1 MRRAQLLSLDA
12 MLSLIIMMFVF
23 AAVINT
29 SAALKGEITS
39 MLGWYERAN
48 IADNML
54 DVLTKGPG
62 DPVDWENNPADVRVL
77 GLKQDGG
84 FGLSYEKITAMNEHA
99 SELLDKFTNLSLG
112 KDFLILTYIS
122 KFRVG
127 ISGRFPKVYIDNMTF
142 SNPNGNP
149 PGINFQIAGDEHG
162 NTPITVSYVEIVR
175 DGNRYVNED
184 ICGLKRGNNI
194 NLQEGD
200 IIGFV
205 LANAATLTAKRG
217 QYTYTKTLPE
227 GTFVRIYITGP
238 ESSNFKINFGGGSC
252 PYSFKFS
259 GKGNVVV
266 TVSAYDNTVP
276 EITANYTYASELM
289 ERREPTYYF
298 AVINGSLIRDMNLI
312 EKSKNSSPWVE
323 VAQRRVIVERF
334 EYNLSAGPSAERP
347 IVYGVLDGR
356 LPQNTQ
362 LLISVPAG
370 KGNLTIVI
378 LSGSEERGLMVYR
391 EEVNE
396 PVRAVLVKD
405 NTTTLYKGDSAT
417 IGIPMKDLVEDETKA
432 PLGMWLYS
440 VSGWD
445 REDVE
450 ISIVPSIMWSL
461 KPKFEEGVLKLVVW
475 DDG

>member
-54 DVLTKGPG
+54 DVLTKSPG
-62 DPVDWENNPADVRVL
+62 DPVDWENNPAEVRVL

-127 ISGRFPKVYIDNMTF
+127 ISGSFPN
-142 SNPNGNP
+142 
-149 PGINFQIAGDEHG
+149 
-162 NTPITVSYVEIVR
+162 
-175 DGNRYVNED
+175 
-184 ICGLKRGNNI
+184 
-194 NLQEGD
+194 
-200 IIGFV
+200 
-205 LANAATLTAKRG
+205 
-217 QYTYTKTLPE
+217 
-227 GTFVRIYITGP
+227 
-238 ESSNFKINFGGGSC
+238 
-252 PYSFKFS
+252 
-259 GKGNVVV
+259 
-266 TVSAYDNTVP
+266 P

-334 EYNLSAGPSAERP
+334 EYNLSGGPSAERP

-378 LSGSEERGLMVYR
+378 LSGSNERGLMVYR
-391 EEVNE
+391 EDVDE
-396 PVRAVLVKD
+396 PVKAVLVRD
-405 NTTTLYKGDSAT
+405 NTTTSYEGNSTT

-432 PLGMWLYS
+432 PLGIWLYS

-450 ISIVPSIMWSL
+450 ISIVPSIRWSL

>member
-12 MLSLIIMMFVF
+12 MLSLIIMIFVF
-23 AAVINT
+23 AAVVNT

-54 DVLTKGPG
+54 DVLTKSPG
-62 DPVDWENNPADVRVL
+62 DPVDWENNPVEVRVL
-77 GLKQDGG
+77 GLRENGS
-84 FGLSYEKITAMNEHA
+84 FGISYAKIAAMNEHA

-127 ISGRFPKVYIDNMTF
+127 IKGRFPKIYIDNMTF
-142 SNPNGNP
+142 SNPRGNP
-149 PGINFQIAGDEHG
+149 PGINFQIAGNENGD
-162 NTPITVSYVEIVR
+162 TPITVSYIEIVR
-175 DGNRYVNED
+175 DGTRYVNEG
-184 ICGLKRGNNI
+184 ICDLKTGNNI
-194 NLQEGD
+194 VFQEGD
-200 IIGFV
+200 IISFI
-205 LANAATLTAKRG
+205 LADTATLSVKRG
-217 QYTYTKTLPE
+217 KYSYTKTLPA
-227 GTFVRIYITGP
+227 GTFVKVYITGP
-238 ESSNFKINFGGGSC
+238 ESSKFKITFDSC
-252 PYSFKFS
+252 PYSFKFT
-259 GKGNVVV
+259 GHGNVVV
-266 TVSAYDNTVP
+266 TVSAYDSTVP

-334 EYNLSAGPSAERP
+334 EYNLSGGPSAERP

-378 LSGSEERGLMVYR
+378 LSGSNERGLMVYR
-391 EEVNE
+391 EDVDE
-396 PVRAVLVKD
+396 PVKAVLVRD
-405 NTTTLYKGDSAT
+405 NTTTSYEGNSTT

-432 PLGMWLYS
+432 PLGIWLYS

-445 REDVE
+445 REDIE
-450 ISIVPSIMWSL
+450 ISIVPSIRWSL